1 MPCAASMKKGTL
13 PMKNTLKLLAAAL
26 AAAGLLAACGGGDG
40 PDISPIKP
48 KVAAIKVIGDSLSDS
63 GTFGYKFTVQGGD
76 SQGPFK
82 LWTERVA
89 SGYGLGLCPHFGSS
103 DGRTFGTDKGCTSYA
118 VGGASVNFPQ
128 APGLPLSIAQ
138 QVKAAA
144 AAGFT
149 AEDLVLVDGGANDVL
164 VTSFSFLAA
173 TAGQGEAFA
182 QLLGT
187 KIAATELQALLAQ
200 GQTGMAQAGSLY
212 MQILAKEFAALIK
225 SDVLGNGAKRVAV
238 LNVPAVT
245 QTPHFRMALAA
256 VAAQQ
261 GSAAAE
267 QLATM
272 FDGWVRAFNAQLA
285 GSLDGDKR
293 VALVDFYNDFK
304 NQFAHPEQ
312 YQYTNVT
319 KPVCPASGVDAFG
332 LPEYDFPACT
342 ATYLS
347 SHVPVGETSA
357 GWWQSYGFSDSF
369 HPTPLA
375 HQHMAELTRRALEKA
390 GWL

>member
-1 MPCAASMKKGTL
+1 
-13 PMKNTLKLLAAAL
+13 MKNAFKLLASAL
-26 AAAGLLAACGGGDG
+26 AAAGLLAACGGGNG
-40 PDISPIKP
+40 PDISPVKP
-48 KVAAIKVIGDSLSDS
+48 KVTAVKVIGDSLSDS

-200 GQTGMAQAGSLY
+200 GQSGMAQAGGLY

-256 VAAQQ
+256 VAEQQ

-267 QLATM
+267 QLAAV

-293 VALVDFYNDFK
+293 VALVDFYSDFK

-319 KPVCPASGVDAFG
+319 TPVCPASGVDAFG

-342 ATYLS
+342 VTYLS

-357 GWWQSYGFSDSF
+357 GWWQSYGFADSF

-375 HQHMAELTRRALEKA
+375 HQHMGELTRRALEKA